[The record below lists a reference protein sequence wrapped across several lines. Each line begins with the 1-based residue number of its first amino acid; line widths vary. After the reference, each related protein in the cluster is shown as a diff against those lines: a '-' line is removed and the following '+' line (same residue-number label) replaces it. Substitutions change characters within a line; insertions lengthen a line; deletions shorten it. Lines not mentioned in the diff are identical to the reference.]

1 MAEQM
6 ELNLEMESVPTNFAD
21 CPNPGIYFDKDFDE
35 YRSWRAFNSGVIKY
49 GEISQCHMH
58 AAFNGEISNE
68 DTQSRKFGRAV
79 HTRLLEPA
87 EYAARVCISQPCCA
101 VLKTGDR
108 KGEFCGKSGTHVLD
122 LRLDVLPH
130 WYCGTHR
137 VEGATTPKEFVTQEE
152 HDRIERMAK
161 MLHDHPAM
169 ALLKAAGWSE
179 CSVVYD
185 FNGLRVKGRIDRYS
199 RKSQFVLDAKKCRVG
214 YGTMELCRKAIAEYG
229 YMRQMAI
236 YQKGIEILE
245 GFKPRCLWLFIEEAA
260 PYCPQIVEA
269 DQWELDHAWEHVA
282 GILSG
287 YKASQE
293 RGRFDG
299 YVKLDNQGNILS
311 NHVGGYP
318 TWMAKAIQEGR
329 A

>member
-1 MAEQM
+1 MSEQL
-6 ELNLEMESVPTNFAD
+6 ELILEMESVPTNFAD
-21 CPNPGIYFDKDFDE
+21 CPTPGIYFDKVFED

-79 HTRLLEPA
+79 HTRLLEP
-87 EYAARVCISQPCCA
+87 ERYASRVMVSEPC
-101 VLKTGDR
+101 VMSLKTGDR
-108 KGEFCGKSGTHVLD
+108 KGQACGKAGSYVSNG
-122 LRLDVLPH
+122 R
-130 WYCGTHR
+130 WFCGTHKPDEAILPPEMVSR
-137 VEGATTPKEFVTQEE
+137 EE
-152 HDRIERMAK
+152 HDRIERMAQ

-169 ALLKAAGWSE
+169 ALLKADGWSE
-179 CSVVYD
+179 CSIVYD
-185 FNGLRVKGRIDRYS
+185 FNGLRMKGRIDRYS

-214 YGTMELCRKAIAEYG
+214 YGTMELCRKAIADYG

-245 GFKPRCLWLFIEEAA
+245 GFQPRCLWLFIEEAA

-269 DQWELDHAWEHVA
+269 EQWELDHAWQHVA
-282 GILSG
+282 GILTG